1 MIIYCLD
8 FKIESMRKIIIN
20 RIKTIEQNFKNFNNE
35 AYFPLIE
42 NAAKMII
49 NALRNKK
56 KIMFC
61 GNGGSAADSQHL
73 SAELLGRY
81 LKNRKPYAS
90 IALTTDT
97 SVLTAISNDLH
108 FNEIFSRQV
117 SALTNKND
125 ILFAITTSGKSKNIL
140 LAIDKAKKLGAKVI
154 LLSSSKAKYLKKKVD
169 LLIPVPADRV
179 DRIQEM
185 HISVGHIICELVEK
199 NLN

>member
-1 MIIYCLD
+1 
-8 FKIESMRKIIIN
+8 MRKIIIN
-20 RIKTIEQNFKNFNNE
+20 RLKTIEQNFKNFNNE
-35 AYFPLIE
+35 AYFSLIE

-90 IALTTDT
+90 IALTTDS
-97 SVLTAISNDLH
+97 SVLTAISNDFH
-108 FNEIFSRQV
+108 FNEIFSKQI
-117 SALTNKND
+117 SALANKND

>member
-1 MIIYCLD
+1 
-8 FKIESMRKIIIN
+8 
-20 RIKTIEQNFKNFNNE
+20 
-35 AYFPLIE
+35 
-42 NAAKMII
+42 
-49 NALRNKK
+49 
-56 KIMFC
+56 MF
-61 GNGGSAADSQHL
+61 GNGGSAADAQHMA
-73 SAELLGRY
+73 AELIGRF
-81 LKNRKPYAS
+81 KIERESISA

-117 SALTNKND
+117 SALANKND

-140 LAIDKAKKLGAKVI
+140 LAIDKAKKLGTKVI
-154 LLSSSKAKYLKKKVD
+154 LLSSRKAKYLKKKVD

>member
-1 MIIYCLD
+1 
-8 FKIESMRKIIIN
+8 MRKIIVN
-20 RIKTIEQNFKNFNNE
+20 RLKVIEQNFKNFNNE
-35 AYFPLIE
+35 AHLPLIE

-90 IALTTDT
+90 IALTTDS
-97 SVLTAISNDLH
+97 SVLTAISNDFH
-108 FNEIFSRQV
+108 FNEIFSRQI
-117 SALTNKND
+117 SALANKND

-140 LAIDKAKKLGAKVI
+140 IAIDKAKKLGVKVI
-154 LLSSSKAKYLKKKVD
+154 LLSSRKAEHLKKKVN

-199 NLN
+199 KIN

>member
-1 MIIYCLD
+1 
-8 FKIESMRKIIIN
+8 MRKIIIN
-20 RIKTIEQNFKNFNNE
+20 RLKTIEQNFKNFQIE
-35 AYFPLIE
+35 EYFTLIE
-42 NAAKMII
+42 NAAKLII
-49 NALRNKK
+49 NALKNKK

-73 SAELLGRY
+73 ATELLGRY

-97 SVLTAISNDLH
+97 SLLTAIGNDLH
-108 FNEIFSRQV
+108 FNEVFSRQV

-154 LLSSSKAKYLKKKVD
+154 LLSSHKANHLKKKVD
-169 LLIPVPADRV
+169 LLIPVPANRV

-199 NLN
+199 KIN

>member
-1 MIIYCLD
+1 MKKTIRNRL
-8 FKIESMRKIIIN
+8 KI
-20 RIKTIEQNFKNFNNE
+20 IEQNFKNFNNE
-35 AYFPLIE
+35 AYLPLME

-73 SAELLGRY
+73 STELLGRY

-90 IALTTDT
+90 MALTTDT
-97 SVLTAISNDLH
+97 SLLTAISNDLH
-108 FNEIFSRQV
+108 FDEIFSRQV
-117 SALTNKND
+117 SALANKND
-125 ILFAITTSGKSKNIL
+125 ILFAITTSGKSRNIL
-140 LAIDKAKKLGAKVI
+140 LAIYKAKKLGAKVI
-154 LLSSSKAKYLKKKVD
+154 LLSSRKAKYLKKKVD

-199 NLN
+199 KIN

>member
-1 MIIYCLD
+1 
-8 FKIESMRKIIIN
+8 MRKIIIN
-20 RIKTIEQNFKNFNNE
+20 RLKTIEQNFKNFQIE
-35 AYFPLIE
+35 EYFTLIE
-42 NAAKMII
+42 NAAKLII
-49 NALRNKK
+49 NALKNKK

-61 GNGGSAADSQHL
+61 GNGGSAADIQHL
-73 SAELLGRY
+73 ATELLGRY

-97 SVLTAISNDLH
+97 SLLTAIGNDLH
-108 FNEIFSRQV
+108 FNEIFLRQV

-154 LLSSSKAKYLKKKVD
+154 LLSSHKANHLKKKVD
-169 LLIPVPADRV
+169 LLIPVPANRV

-185 HISVGHIICELVEK
+185 HIAVGHIICELVEK
-199 NLN
+199 KIN